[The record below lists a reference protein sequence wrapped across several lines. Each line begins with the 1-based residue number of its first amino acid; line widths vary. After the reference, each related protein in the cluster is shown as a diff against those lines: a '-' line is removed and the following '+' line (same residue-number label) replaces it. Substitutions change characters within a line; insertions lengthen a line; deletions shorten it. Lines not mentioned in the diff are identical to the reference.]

1 MFYMDTV
8 SLLQQRLEFLEG
20 VKETARLC
28 NWSDEKIEDLGLL
41 LLKEVIRI
49 DNLMFDTY
57 EATKNRDLSVEMWEQ
72 NMEDLRHWLTL
83 ILGIKVKFI

>member
-20 VKETARLC
+20 VKETASLC